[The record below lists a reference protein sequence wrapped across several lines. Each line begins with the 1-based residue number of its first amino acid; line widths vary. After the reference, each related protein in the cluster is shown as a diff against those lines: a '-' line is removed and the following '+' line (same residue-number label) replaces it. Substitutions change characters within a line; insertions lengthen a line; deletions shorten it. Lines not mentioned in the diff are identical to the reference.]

1 MGRGSGPRRR
11 GPPGRS
17 GGRET
22 KIVYEE
28 AGQVRAVR
36 GTLVGEDEHFF
47 ILRREGGE
55 LRISK
60 GIILKI
66 EEVRR

>member
-36 GTLVGEDEHFF
+36 GTLVGEDERFLT
-47 ILRREGGE
+47 LRRRDGE
-55 LRISK
+55 LRIAK
-60 GIILKI
+60 DIVLKI
-66 EEVRR
+66 EEGG